1 MTVNDP
7 HLARE
12 QEKYDNPIPSREFI
26 LEHIEKRQSPAYF
39 EELVDELGL
48 KDDDAIFALKKRLRA
63 MERDGQLIYTK
74 NRRYGLVDNMDLVKG
89 TVLGHREGFGF
100 LKLDQGGPDWFI
112 PNFEMQRLLH
122 GDKVLAT
129 AQSVNSKDKI
139 EARVVRVLEPRSE
152 PIVGRY
158 YKDFALG
165 VVVPDDPRITQD
177 IVIPD
182 GEQGAARHGQVVLV
196 EITQRPSKRVNGIGK
211 VIEVLG
217 EHMAP
222 GMEIEIA
229 IRNHQI
235 PHEFSDAVLKQ
246 VAKYGE
252 QVPAEAKQGRVDL
265 TKLGLITIDGEDA
278 RDFDDAVY
286 AEAKDNGGWR
296 LWVAIADV
304 SAYVV
309 PDSPLDKSALER
321 GNSVYF
327 PDHVVPMLP
336 EALSNGLCSLNPH
349 TDRLCLVAEMHI
361 SASGNLDSYQFYEAV
376 MHSSARLTYNKVHKI
391 LQGDPELRQQYAA
404 NLTNIET
411 LNSLYHK
418 LAKVRGQRG
427 AIEFETVET
436 RFVFNSHRKIEQ
448 IVPVHRVE
456 SHKIIEECMIM
467 ANVAAAR
474 FIEKH
479 EAHTLFRVHERPD
492 GERLDNFRRF
502 LAELGIEANLSA
514 EPTPLELTQTLA
526 KVGDRPDRELIET
539 TMLRSMKQAV
549 YQGDNQGHFGLA
561 LEAYAH
567 FTSPIRRYPDL
578 VLHRGIKA
586 LLAKQGQQVTGARAY
601 SEAEITPLGE
611 QCSMTERRA
620 DDATREVADWLKCEY
635 MQDHLGAEFD
645 GVVSTVTNFGLFV
658 RLTELYIE
666 GLVHVT
672 SLQND
677 YYHFDAERRTLSG
690 EHGKITYRM
699 GDLLKVKVAAV
710 NLEARKIDLIVVGEP
725 KRVVN
730 KADIKASKQAAS
742 ANAGKAGKPA
752 KRGSGKS
759 APAAAKGGDAKP
771 KGARNITARKKP
783 RRKAK

>member
-1 MTVNDP
+1 MAGYGKEVPQVDKAGRFVLT
-7 HLARE
+7 
-12 QEKYDNPIPSREFI
+12 
-26 LEHIEKRQSPAYF
+26 
-39 EELVDELGL
+39 ELV
-48 KDDDAIFALKKRLRA
+48 
-63 MERDGQLIYTK
+63 
-74 NRRYGLVDNMDLVKG
+74 
-89 TVLGHREGFGF
+89 
-100 LKLDQGGPDWFI
+100 
-112 PNFEMQRLLH
+112 LL
-122 GDKVLAT
+122 
-129 AQSVNSKDKI
+129 
-139 EARVVRVLEPRSE
+139 
-152 PIVGRY
+152 
-158 YKDFALG
+158 
-165 VVVPDDPRITQD
+165 
-177 IVIPD
+177 
-182 GEQGAARHGQVVLV
+182 
-196 EITQRPSKRVNGIGK
+196 
-211 VIEVLG
+211 
-217 EHMAP
+217 
-222 GMEIEIA
+222 
-229 IRNHQI
+229 
-235 PHEFSDAVLKQ
+235 
-246 VAKYGE
+246 
-252 QVPAEAKQGRVDL
+252 
-265 TKLGLITIDGEDA
+265 TIDVEDA

-304 SAYVV
+304 SAYVLPYTV
-309 PDSPLDKSALER
+309 LDNTAIER

-349 TDRLCLVAEMHI
+349 TDRLCLVADMHI
-361 SASGNLDSYQFYEAV
+361 SASGKLDSYQFYEAV

-411 LNSLYHK
+411 LNSLYKK

-492 GERLDNFRRF
+492 ADRFDNFRRF

-514 EPTPLELTQTLA
+514 EPTPLELTQTLE
-526 KVGDRPDRELIET
+526 KIGDRPDRELIET

-586 LLAKQGQQVTGARAY
+586 LLAKQGQKVTGAREY
-601 SEAEITPLGE
+601 TEAEITPLGE

-620 DDATREVADWLKCEY
+620 DDAGEREIGLDDVRLEIFVEIIGNRHGPEA
-635 MQDHLGAEFD
+635 QRLGHFVRAELAEFLEGVLINFKQHAVASARNTQRSWGLVKETELTDHFTGIKGKGQVHLPADRIGDDQVTERRLGRVLVVEAVRRDREALVELRRFGEDLRTGNRWRRQFRQLRPGRTDDRGLD
-645 GVVSTVTNFGLFV
+645 GERTRFAGTQLLRHAGRHAQASTFLPRRILMTKQKRFAGRHQDRRVVVRV
-658 RLTELYIE
+658 RLVFHCTA
-666 GLVHVT
+666 HH
-672 SLQND
+672 Q
-677 YYHFDAERRTLSG
+677 R
-690 EHGKITYRM
+690 
-699 GDLLKVKVAAV
+699 VAAV
-710 NLEARKIDLIVVGEP
+710 DV
-725 KRVVN
+725 
-730 KADIKASKQAAS
+730 QAAASRGGRSGFEHGISGQNGS
-742 ANAGKAGKPA
+742 AGQINRHPQGCRRVISDDAAGIHPA
-752 KRGSGKS
+752 RSLPS
-759 APAAAKGGDAKP
+759 V
-771 KGARNITARKKP
+771 
-783 RRKAK
+783 